1 MRGLYLITN
10 DDPLELLLAKLEGA
24 MANGGIA
31 VLQYRRKKVAK
42 EDQIYEIEYMK
53 AMCAEY
59 GVPFVI
65 NDDLEMAVKYG
76 VGVHLGQDDGSIVDA
91 VARLPQGVL
100 IGRSCNN
107 SLELAEQAIA
117 EGANYVA
124 FGAIYA
130 TESKPEAGNIGLE
143 TLKLAKEKLN
153 VPLCA
158 IGGLTVEN
166 SNEVIESGADYC
178 AVISDILGL
187 PMHAIPERLD
197 EWSAL
202 FQATA

>member
-10 DDPLELLLAKLEGA
+10 DDATEVLLAKLEGA

-42 EDQIYEIEYMK
+42 ADQLYEIEYMK

-76 VGVHLGQDDGSIVDA
+76 VGVHLGQDDGSIVEA

-107 SLELAEQAIA
+107 SLELAAQAVRD
-117 EGANYVA
+117 GANYVA

-130 TESKPEAGNIGLE
+130 TDSKPEAGNIGLE
-143 TLKLAKEKLN
+143 TLKLAQEKLN

-166 SNEVIESGADYC
+166 SKVVIESGADYC

-187 PMHAIPERLD
+187 PMYAIPERLD

>member
-10 DDPLELLLAKLEGA
+10 DDPTEVLLAKLEGA

-42 EDQIYEIEYMK
+42 ADQLYEIEYMK

-76 VGVHLGQDDGSIVDA
+76 VGVHLGQDDGSIVEA

-107 SLELAEQAIA
+107 SLELAAQAVRD
-117 EGANYVA
+117 GANYVA

-130 TESKPEAGNIGLE
+130 TDSKPEAGNIGLE
-143 TLKLAKEKLN
+143 TLKLAQEKLN

-166 SNEVIESGADYC
+166 SKVVIESGADYC

-187 PMHAIPERLD
+187 PMYAIPERLD

>member
-10 DDPLELLLAKLEGA
+10 DDPTEVLLAKLEGA

-42 EDQIYEIEYMK
+42 ADQLYEIEYMK

-76 VGVHLGQDDGSIVDA
+76 VGVHLGQDDGSIVEA
-91 VARLPQGVL
+91 IARLPQGVL

-107 SLELAEQAIA
+107 SLELAAQAVRD
-117 EGANYVA
+117 GANYVA

-130 TESKPEAGNIGLE
+130 TDSKPEAGNIGLE
-143 TLKLAKEKLN
+143 TLKLAQEQLS

-166 SNEVIESGADYC
+166 SKVVIESGADYC

-202 FQATA
+202 FQAKA

>member
-10 DDPLELLLAKLEGA
+10 DDPTEVLLAKLEGA

-31 VLQYRRKKVAK
+31 VLQYRRKQVAK
-42 EDQIYEIEYMK
+42 ADQLYEIEYMK

-76 VGVHLGQDDGSIVDA
+76 VGVHLGQDDGSIVEA

-107 SLELAEQAIA
+107 SLELAAQAVRD
-117 EGANYVA
+117 GANYVA

-130 TESKPEAGNIGLE
+130 TDSKPEAGNIGLE
-143 TLKLAKEKLN
+143 TLKLAQEQLN

-166 SNEVIESGADYC
+166 SKVVIESGADYC

-187 PMHAIPERLD
+187 PMYAIPERLD

>member
-42 EDQIYEIEYMK
+42 EDQTYEIEYMK

-59 GVPFVI
+59 RVPFVI

>member
-10 DDPLELLLAKLEGA
+10 DDLTEVLLAKLEGA

-31 VLQYRRKKVAK
+31 VLQYRRKQVAK
-42 EDQIYEIEYMK
+42 ADQLYEIEYMK

-76 VGVHLGQDDGSIVDA
+76 VGVHLGQDDGSIVEA

-107 SLELAEQAIA
+107 SLELAAQAVRD
-117 EGANYVA
+117 GANYVA

-130 TESKPEAGNIGLE
+130 TDSKPEAGNIGLE
-143 TLKLAKEKLN
+143 TLKLAQEKLN

-166 SNEVIESGADYC
+166 SKVVIESGADYC

-187 PMHAIPERLD
+187 PMYAIPERLD